1 MATVDYRTPTQKE
14 MEILER
20 NGIKPEGLA
29 VKRSDKDTIHLLR
42 HNTRDEIIIHR
53 GDKQW

>member
-1 MATVDYRTPTQKE
+1 MATVDNRTPTQKE
-14 MEILER
+14 MEILKR
-20 NGIKPEGLA
+20 NGINPEGLA
-29 VKRSDKDTIHLLR
+29 VKRSDKDTIHVLR